1 MSETHNESVDER
13 RGTNRREVTDK
24 RNDAE
29 NERRNA
35 DRRAMEHRPVMESS
49 QPQANRTDAEPMR
62 TNPEVMGRTE
72 PVEMDR
78 SGFQGRPAQQAHA
91 EQMDFWPEMHQFR
104 ERLNEIQSQF
114 IDEPRE
120 AVKKAERL
128 IEEAV
133 DHMAKSMHEHVKRM
147 HSDVEGNADTEKLR
161 LVMRSY
167 RAFIEKLDNRRA
179 A

>member
-1 MSETHNESVDER
+1 MSETRNESVDER

-35 DRRAMEHRPVMESS
+35 DRRAMERQPVVESA
-49 QPQANRTDAEPMR
+49 QPQANRTD
-62 TNPEVMGRTE
+62 
-72 PVEMDR
+72 
-78 SGFQGRPAQQAHA
+78 A

-120 AVKKAERL
+120 AVKKDERL

>member
-1 MSETHNESVDER
+1 MDFDFSPEQVAFADEVER
-13 RGTNRREVTDK
+13 FLDDNDDPEVFDLT
-24 RNDAE
+24 R
-29 NERRNA
+29 
-35 DRRAMEHRPVMESS
+35 
-49 QPQANRTDAEPMR
+49 DAEPMR

-78 SGFQGRPAQQAHA
+78 SGFQGRPEQQAHA

>member
-1 MSETHNESVDER
+1 MSET
-13 RGTNRREVTDK
+13 
-24 RNDAE
+24 RNDAAE
-29 NERRNA
+29 RRNTDRRVMSDTHNDAANERRNT
-35 DRRAMEHRPVMESS
+35 DRRAMGRRPVVESP
-49 QPQANRTDAEPMR
+49 QPQANRTEAESMR
-62 TNPEVMGRTE
+62 ANPEVMGRTE

-78 SGFQGRPAQQAHA
+78 SGFQERPEQHSQG

-104 ERLNEIQSQF
+104 ERLNDIQSQF

-133 DHMAKSMHEHVKRM
+133 DHMAKSMHEHIKRM
-147 HSDVEGNADTEKLR
+147 HGDVEGNADTEKLR

-167 RAFIEKLDNRRA
+167 RGFIEKLDNPRA
-179 A
+179 V